1 MRKIIEITLFVSL
14 LTVNN
19 FPQSYE
25 SLVWPE
31 SM

>member
-25 SLVWPE
+25 NLVWPE